1 MSIIDNINE
10 QLVFD
15 KNKIY
20 PGGEELIEKIVERAP
35 MQLPADYYELL
46 GCISGEGNSGAI
58 IFAAKEGLIA
68 IWSAE
73 KAFGMQD
80 EFSYLLEDCNNKV
93 WFIGNDVGDLIYFYG
108 QGKDGF
114 GIYCGE
120 DCDLESANKI
130 ADTLTDFLIN
140 GIGIDIA
147 TTL

>member
-15 KNKIY
+15 KNEVY
-20 PGGEELIEKIVERAP
+20 PGGEEIIQKIVKRTP
-35 MQLPADYYELL
+35 IQLPADYYEFLR
-46 GCISGEGNSGAI
+46 CISGEGNRGAVVFVAKSG
-58 IFAAKEGLIA
+58 LVA

-73 KAFGMQD
+73 NAFGMQD
-80 EFSYLLEDCNNKV
+80 EFSYLLEVYNSKV

-114 GIYCGE
+114 GIYRAE
-120 DCDLESANKI
+120 DCDLESADKI
-130 ADTLTDFLIN
+130 ADTLTDFLVN